1 MPPPFVELE
10 RLFGEVFGGGVGVL
24 QRQLCQK
31 GAQFGEETSPL
42 LSIGEFD
49 RKEEAE
55 VDIGILT
62 EGDDGFGVQCL
73 SDAPE
78 IVVAP
83 FGERL

>member
-1 MPPPFVELE
+1 MTPPFVELE
-10 RLFGEVFGGGVGVL
+10 RLFGEVFGSGVGVF
-24 QRQLCQK
+24 QRQLGQHRT
-31 GAQFGEETSPL
+31 QFGEETSPL
-42 LSIGEFD
+42 LSIGKFD
-49 RKEEAE
+49 GQEEAE